1 MGSLDAPADARLLE
15 LAISSCMPFRRVAVL
30 VVAIGRCSPS
40 PFKPTC
46 TERFTSNFVPRG
58 FRRHSPTSPRRHR
71 RPRTSRLIS
80 YATDKVR
87 KYYQAV
93 QTTEITL
100 TIRTF
105 SCPSTNARHPRRP
118 TSYPIVTHPLT
129 SVTISISPI
138 MGNKLSSPSSSTLAK
153 SKNPRSTPPS
163 IDIVSAASPATLALR
178 PSTSNSTNPKNRPSE
193 TESFTQ
199 AFRRRRAS
207 RTAYTL
213 FSCGRNLFI
222 PYAGMVMLQRGIIS
236 ALPGTAEFED
246 AADQV
251 WIRIVMS
258 EPQQRQFWEAAAS
271 EAKAAMDNLSF
282 HNLQLLEAR
291 GLPLRRAE
299 YEAWAVMAVEELVQ
313 QVLEKY
319 VLERDGSVGTTEEPG
334 SSLAERDQSEWLAAD
349 RMSTENTADAGEA
362 TDSSTAMVPLYP
374 NIILTPPATPLA
386 SQRHDTPVTH
396 SPCAFTPESMPQRQR
411 HHETSPFSGKR
422 NYTPAAYAPSPLTP
436 ASLPRKQRDSTH
448 SIAES
453 LCHEPEEAFTPI
465 MTERLTPVKARIVE
479 LR

>member
-1 MGSLDAPADARLLE
+1 
-15 LAISSCMPFRRVAVL
+15 
-30 VVAIGRCSPS
+30 
-40 PFKPTC
+40 
-46 TERFTSNFVPRG
+46 
-58 FRRHSPTSPRRHR
+58 
-71 RPRTSRLIS
+71 
-80 YATDKVR
+80 
-87 KYYQAV
+87 
-93 QTTEITL
+93 
-100 TIRTF
+100 
-105 SCPSTNARHPRRP
+105 
-118 TSYPIVTHPLT
+118 
-129 SVTISISPI
+129 
-138 MGNKLSSPSSSTLAK
+138 
-153 SKNPRSTPPS
+153 
-163 IDIVSAASPATLALR
+163 
-178 PSTSNSTNPKNRPSE
+178 
-193 TESFTQ
+193 
-199 AFRRRRAS
+199 
-207 RTAYTL
+207 
-213 FSCGRNLFI
+213 
-222 PYAGMVMLQRGIIS
+222 MVMLQRGIIS